1 MSLVSKVISTTVFF
15 ITISMFAKFLAS
27 DTFSMMAIIEIV
39 KDYGAYFFGFLVLY
53 VIFSSVTFK

>member
-15 ITISMFAKFLAS
+15 VIISMFAKFLAS

-39 KDYGAYFFGFLVLY
+39 KDYGAYFFGFLLIY
-53 VIFSSVTFK
+53 IIFSSATL